1 MIKYILWVISCL
13 ILLIVHNL
21 GFTIYTENF
30 QVVSKGVT
38 LSFVIYYILFLFF
51 PLLFLYTKQKKILFK
66 LIIIIIPVIS
76 ISLTVYETNP
86 LRSILLVISYLIAA
100 FSLEILIRLDEKVR
114 KTKGI

>member
-1 MIKYILWVISCL
+1 MIKYILWIISCL

-38 LSFVIYYILFLFF
+38 LSFVIYYILLLFF

-86 LRSILLVISYLIAA
+86 LRSILLITSYLVAV

-114 KTKGI
+114 KAKGI